1 MEESSVQQPAAP
13 SQLSPHGWGDGGARP
28 PFVRIAGWGKYL
40 PRRVMSNAELETLV
54 ETSDEWIRSRSGIGE
69 RRIAADDET
78 TATMGV
84 AAAREALA
92 VAGWDAAAL
101 DLIVLAT
108 STPDHYAYPSS
119 ACLVQAA
126 LGASRA
132 GAFDLSAACSGFV
145 YALIVAAQMLQG
157 GAYRRALVIGSDV
170 NSRILDWR
178 DRGTCVLFGD
188 GAGAVALEAT
198 VAPGGLVSSELGAD
212 GHGAEY
218 LIVPAGGSRQ
228 PASHETVERR
238 EHFIRMNG
246 AEVFRFSTLI
256 VPAVLERL
264 CQQAGVAPADVDLL
278 IPHQANSRI
287 LQSAARRLALQE
299 GAIFSNLEFYGN
311 TSAGSV
317 PIALCEALAAGRI
330 RPGQLLALVGFGAGL
345 TWAGALWR
353 WHG

>member
-1 MEESSVQQPAAP
+1 MSASSDTSTQHPA
-13 SQLSPHGWGDGGARP
+13 LSTQHPY
-28 PFVRIAGWGKYL
+28 VRIAGWGKYL
-40 PRRVMSNAELETLV
+40 PARVMPNAELETLI
-54 ETSDEWIRSRSGIGE
+54 ETSDAWIRSRSGIGE
-69 RRIAADDET
+69 RRIAADEET
-78 TATMGV
+78 TATMGT

-92 VAGWDAAAL
+92 VAGWDAASL

-126 LGASRA
+126 LGAPRA
-132 GAFDLSAACSGFV
+132 GAFDLSAACSGFA
-145 YALIVAAQMLQG
+145 YALIVAAQMLQT

-188 GAGAVALEAT
+188 GAGAVALEST
-198 VAPGGLVSSELGAD
+198 TAPGGLVASELGAD
-212 GHGAEY
+212 GNGAEA

-228 PASHETVERR
+228 PATPETVERR

-256 VPAVLERL
+256 VPAVVERL
-264 CQQAGVAPADVDLL
+264 CQQAGVAPADVELL

-287 LQSAARRLALQE
+287 IQSAAKRLALQE
-299 GAIFSNLEFYGN
+299 GAVFSNLEFYGN
-311 TSAGSV
+311 TSAGSI
-317 PIALCEALAAGRI
+317 PIALCEALEAGRI
-330 RPGQLLALVGFGAGL
+330 HPGQLLALVGFGAGL

>member
-1 MEESSVQQPAAP
+1 MSGSSGGRTQHWTTDSRAAAP
-13 SQLSPHGWGDGGARP
+13 SPALSQ
-28 PFVRIAGWGKYL
+28 VRIAGWGKYL
-40 PRRVMSNAELETLV
+40 PTRVMPNSELETLV
-54 ETSDEWIRSRSGIGE
+54 ETSDAWIRSRSGIGE
-69 RRIAADDET
+69 RRIAAPDET
-78 TATMGV
+78 TATMGA

-92 VAGWDAAAL
+92 RAGVGAADL
-101 DLIVLAT
+101 DLVVVAT

-119 ACLVQAA
+119 ACLIQAD
-126 LGASRA
+126 LGAERA

-145 YALIVAAQMLQG
+145 YALVVASQMMG
-157 GAYRRALVIGSDV
+157 SGAYQRVLVVGSDV

-188 GAGAVALEAT
+188 GAGAVVLEVT
-198 VAPGGLVSSELGAD
+198 DTPGGLVAAELGAD
-212 GHGAEY
+212 GAGAAH
-218 LIVPAGGSRQ
+218 LIVPAGGSRA
-228 PASHETVERR
+228 PATPETVERR

-256 VPAVLERL
+256 VPAIIERL
-264 CQQAGVAPADVDLL
+264 CQQAAVSPAAVDLL

-287 LQSAARRLALQE
+287 IQSAARRLSLQE

-311 TSAGSV
+311 TSAASV
-317 PIALCEALAAGRI
+317 PIALCEAIAAGRVHA
-330 RPGQLLALVGFGAGL
+330 GQLLALVGFGAGL

>member
-1 MEESSVQQPAAP
+1 MP
-13 SQLSPHGWGDGGARP
+13 
-28 PFVRIAGWGKYL
+28 
-40 PRRVMSNAELETLV
+40 NAEIGKLV
-54 ETSDEWIRSRSGIGE
+54 ETSNEWIRSRSGIGE

-78 TATMGV
+78 TATIGT

-92 VAGWDAAAL
+92 VAGWEPASL

-119 ACLVQAA
+119 ACLVQTA
-126 LGASRA
+126 LGATRA

-145 YALIVAAQMLQG
+145 YALIVAAQMIQS
-157 GAYRRALVIGSDV
+157 GAYRRVLVIGADV

-198 VAPGGLVSSELGAD
+198 TAPGGLLASELGAD
-212 GHGAEY
+212 GSGADY

-228 PASHETVERR
+228 PASPETVECR
-238 EHFIRMNG
+238 EHYIRMNG

-264 CQQAGVAPADVDLL
+264 CQQAAVAPRDVDLL

-287 LQSAARRLALQE
+287 LQSAAKRLSLRE
-299 GAIFSNLEFYGN
+299 GAVFSNLEFYGN
-311 TSAGSV
+311 TSAGSI
-317 PIALCEALAAGRI
+317 PIALCEALEAGRI
-330 RPGQLLALVGFGAGL
+330 HPGHLLAFVGFGAGL
-345 TWAGALWR
+345 TWGGALWR